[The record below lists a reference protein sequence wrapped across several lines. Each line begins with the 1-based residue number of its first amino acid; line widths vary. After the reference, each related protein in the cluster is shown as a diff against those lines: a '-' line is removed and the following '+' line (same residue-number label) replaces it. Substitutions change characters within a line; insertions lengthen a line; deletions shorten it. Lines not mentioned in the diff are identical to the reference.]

1 MNTPYTQIGGLN
13 EGTAHRYPPRF
24 RLLGYDLRLSP
35 SEETI
40 LTAILTAEPYTPP
53 SAVELV
59 SLLSDGRLIS
69 KNQVSVLVGRINRKA
84 SILSGRS
91 LIIGVSHRGYR
102 LNPYM

>member
-1 MNTPYTQIGGLN
+1 
-13 EGTAHRYPPRF
+13 
-24 RLLGYDLRLSP
+24 LGYDLRLSP
-35 SEETI
+35 SEEAI

-53 SAVELV
+53 SAVELG
-59 SLLSDGRLIS
+59 SRLSDGRLIS